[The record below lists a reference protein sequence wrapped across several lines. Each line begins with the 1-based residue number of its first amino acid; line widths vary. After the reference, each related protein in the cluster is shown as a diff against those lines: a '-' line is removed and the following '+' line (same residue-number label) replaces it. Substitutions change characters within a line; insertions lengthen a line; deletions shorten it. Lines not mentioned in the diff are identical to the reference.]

1 MKLKEKTSIKWQRKN
16 IKNKKNKD
24 QNEKQN
30 IWEII
35 IEELNWKKK
44 TIL

>member
-1 MKLKEKTSIKWQRKN
+1 LKEKNSIKWQRKN

-44 TIL
+44 

>member
-1 MKLKEKTSIKWQRKN
+1 MKLKEKKNSIKWQRKN

-30 IWEII
+30 I
-35 IEELNWKKK
+35 
-44 TIL
+44 